1 MANER
6 DESMI
11 EIFIHETMTLIDQ
24 LEAEIIKTEMNQEIK
39 SSIDEIFRIMHTIKG
54 NSMMMEYNDIGKLA
68 HEVEELFDFL
78 RNKKFRLDDYTQII
92 NLVLGSID
100 YFKFE
105 LEKIQNNNEDDLE
118 PAEDLLIEIENYLD
132 SLKDVVSNRK
142 PVEQKKERDL
152 MDIEP
157 QNLFYMNVRFKD
169 DCQMEEVRAFALVYE
184 FEAVAIDL
192 VSFPD
197 DLENSVSRDLIKE
210 NGFTILINTA
220 EEKGYFEESLKK
232 NYLLAKYELQE
243 VDPDLFQKIYLNDG
257 NIDLTKSVDKKK
269 KKKAVVEDADHVA
282 RKQKFVNVKVDYL
295 DTLLNL
301 VGEIVISESMVS
313 RNKDIEGLQLDN
325 FNKAVHQLRKIIEE
339 LQDVVM
345 EIRMVPLTM
354 TFQKMNRIVR
364 DITTKT
370 GKKVQFDLVGENTQ
384 VDKNIIENISDPLM
398 HLIRNAVDHG
408 IESEAERMTKGK
420 NPEGHVTLSAK
431 KSGGDIH
438 ILVEDDGKG
447 LDPHKIYKKAYE
459 KGLLTE
465 SFDTYSNKQIFEKI
479 FESGF
484 STNEEVTGFSGRGVG
499 LDVVRTDIKKIGG
512 TISIDTE
519 IDKGTNFRIKIPMT
533 LAIIDGMILRIGT
546 QKFILPVSSI
556 QETFSPVRENLSKD
570 GDKDLMII
578 RGEAVRMLNLSNM
591 FDIVSDVENFE
602 EGIVVVVEMDNK
614 KVCVFVD
621 EIIGEHQVVVKNFSQ
636 YIRKIVGL
644 SGTALLGNGEIS
656 LIIDP
661 SELLNE

>member
-1 MANER
+1 ML
-6 DESMI
+6 
-11 EIFIHETMTLIDQ
+11 EIYIHETMTLIDQ

-54 NSMMMEYNDIGKLA
+54 NSMMMEYNDIGQLA
-68 HEVEELFDFL
+68 HEVEDLFDFL

-105 LEKIQNNNEDDLE
+105 LEKIQNNQEDDLE
-118 PAEDLLIEIENYLD
+118 PAEDILLEIENYLD
-132 SLKDVVSNRK
+132 SLKDVVSHRK
-142 PVEQKKERDL
+142 VVEKKKERDL
-152 MDIEP
+152 MDIDP
-157 QNLFYMNVRFKD
+157 KNLLYINVRFKE
-169 DCQMEEVRAFALVYE
+169 DCQMEEVRAFAIIYE
-184 FEAVAIDL
+184 FEAVAIDI
-192 VSFPD
+192 VGFPD
-197 DLENSVSRDLIKE
+197 DLENSVSRDIIKE
-210 NGFTILINTA
+210 NGFTILINT
-220 EEKGYFEESLKK
+220 EEPKLFFEESLKK
-232 NYLLAKYELQE
+232 NYLVSKYEIQE
-243 VDPDLFQKIYLNDG
+243 VDVDLFQKIHLNDG
-257 NIDLTKSVDKKK
+257 NIDIDKAKKNKKQKSVDEPDSQ
-269 KKKAVVEDADHVA
+269 V
-282 RKQKFVNVKVDYL
+282 RKQKFINVKVDYL
-295 DTLLNL
+295 DSLLNL
-301 VGEIVISESMVS
+301 IGEIVISESMVS
-313 RNKDIEGLQLDN
+313 RNQDIEGLKLDN

-339 LQDVVM
+339 IQDVVM

-364 DITTKT
+364 DITSKT
-370 GKKVQFDLVGENTQ
+370 GKKVTFDLMGENTQ

-398 HLIRNAVDHG
+398 HLVRNAVDHG
-408 IESEAERMTKGK
+408 IESEMERYEKGK

-431 KSGGDIH
+431 KSGGDIYVT
-438 ILVEDDGKG
+438 VEDDGKG
-447 LDPHKIYKKAYE
+447 LDPHKIYKKAFE

-465 SFDTYSNKQIFEKI
+465 SFDTYTNKQIFEII

-499 LDVVRTDIKKIGG
+499 LDVVKNDIKKIGG
-512 TISIDTE
+512 SISIHTD
-519 IDKGTNFRIKIPMT
+519 IDKGTTFRIKIPMT
-533 LAIIDGMILRIGT
+533 LAIIDGMILRIGN

-556 QETFSPVRENLSKD
+556 QETFSPTVENLAKD
-570 GDKDLMII
+570 GEKDLMII
-578 RGEAVRMLNLSNM
+578 RGEAIRLLNLSTV
-591 FDIVSDVENFE
+591 FDIKSDVENFVD
-602 EGIVVVVEMDNK
+602 GIVVVVEMDDR

-621 EIIGEHQVVVKNFSQ
+621 EIIGEHQVVVKNFNN